1 MGQYKHPRKPKVKFM
16 YTDFAGKIR
25 LFLWET
31 QLFPK
36 KSRYFRQNFR
46 RHFISR
52 QPWFSNFHPDVL
64 IFWEKTQGVATLHFT
79 GWLVLCSFWT
89 RMMII
94 IIRPSW
100 RRWVRRDYFLCRVCP
115 RLFGM
120 PIAPSVAGQAGVSIP
135 SKAMIYIS
143 LRPCLYY

>member
-64 IFWEKTQGVATLHFT
+64 IFLGENPRSGNAAFYRVA
-79 GWLVLCSFWT
+79 S
-89 RMMII
+89 
-94 IIRPSW
+94 
-100 RRWVRRDYFLCRVCP
+100 
-115 RLFGM
+115 
-120 PIAPSVAGQAGVSIP
+120 
-135 SKAMIYIS
+135 S
-143 LRPCLYY
+143 L